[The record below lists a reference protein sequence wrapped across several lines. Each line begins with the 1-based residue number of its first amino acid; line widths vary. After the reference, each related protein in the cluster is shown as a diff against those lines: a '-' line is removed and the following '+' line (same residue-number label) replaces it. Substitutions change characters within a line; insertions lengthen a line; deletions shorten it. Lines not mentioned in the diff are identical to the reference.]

1 MASKKQRQ
9 SSSFF
14 KRAVI
19 ALTLLSS
26 FVYLPLYISYEEIN
40 KSRSDFSTVTLI
52 DHLKLAEG
60 ENVTKRFASYGYNL
74 SEIKKGDAEVPNLFL
89 EKLPRELTTL
99 KDNDV
104 KKELFIS
111 TLLPPILKVNE
122 YILYE
127 RSKLLEIVSSIELNG
142 KASTNDLYWLRRKMI
157 RYRMQDINVEEFYSN
172 IEELYSRMNIIPP
185 SLALTQAAIE
195 TGWGTSRFAQE
206 ANALYGQWTW
216 NDEDGVIPLGRRDGE
231 THSVKRFKNLISAV
245 ESYAL
250 NLNTHEAYTDFRIER
265 SKFATPE
272 DIKVYD
278 LLITLI
284 FYSELGYEYIDNLNS
299 IINAN
304 GLGQF
309 DNVRLKKNS
318 FQDIRVGALN

>member
-1 MASKKQRQ
+1 MASNKRRQ
-9 SSSFF
+9 SSSFI

-19 ALTLLSS
+19 ALTLLTI
-26 FVYLPLYISYEEIN
+26 FVYLPLYISYDEIN

-127 RSKLLEIVSSIELNG
+127 RSKLLEVVRSIELNG
-142 KASTNDLYWLRRKMI
+142 QASTNDLYWLRRKMI
-157 RYRMQDINVEEFYSN
+157 RYRMKNFN

-185 SLALTQAAIE
+185 SLALTQSAIE

-216 NDEDGVIPLGRRDGE
+216 NDDDGVIPLGRGEGE
-231 THSVKRFKNLISAV
+231 THSVKRFNNLISAV

-250 NLNTHEAYTDFRIER
+250 NLNTHEAYADFRFER
-265 SKFATPE
+265 SKFATPQ

-318 FQDIRVGALN
+318 FQDIRLGSLD

>member
-1 MASKKQRQ
+1 MASKKRQ
-9 SSSFF
+9 QSSFF
-14 KRAVI
+14 FKKAII
-19 ALTLLSS
+19 ALTLLAS
-26 FVYLPLYISYEEIN
+26 FVYIPLYISYDEVN
-40 KSRSDFSTVTLI
+40 KSRTGFSTVTLI
-52 DHLKLAEG
+52 DHLRIAEG

-74 SEIKKGDAEVPNLFL
+74 NEIKNDDVEVPNLFL

-99 KDNDV
+99 KDVDV

-111 TLLPPILKVNE
+111 TLLPLILKVNE
-122 YILYE
+122 FILYE

-157 RYRMQDINVEEFYSN
+157 RYRMEEFNTEDFYSN

-195 TGWGTSRFAQE
+195 TGWGTSRFAQD
-206 ANALYGQWTW
+206 ANALYGQYTW
-216 NDEDGVIPLGRRDGE
+216 NDDEGMIPLGRRDGE
-231 THSVKRFKNLISAV
+231 THSIKKFDNLISAV

-250 NLNTHEAYTDFRIER
+250 NLNTHEAYADFRFER
-265 SKFATPE
+265 RKFAMPK

-304 GLGQF
+304 GLGEF
-309 DNVRLKKNS
+309 DHVRLKKNS
-318 FQDIRVGALN
+318 FQDIRVSAY